1 MNKLITAVL
10 AALMVA
16 GGLSAIS
23 AATAVPS
30 HDNTFIVGEG
40 SSPVPVLPPCDS
52 ARDDAGSALN
62 E

>member
-1 MNKLITAVL
+1 MNKLITAVV

-23 AATAVPS
+23 GASAVPS

-40 SSPVPVLPPCDS
+40 PSPVPVLPPGDS
-52 ARDDAGSALN
+52 ARDDAGSTSN
-62 E
+62 Q